1 LWWWRGVDCGGGMG
15 RTQESALILSRDLVV
30 GGGIFNFI
38 FWAFSNM
45 PDWHVVGIRAHIHG
59 SGSRRKVP

>member
-1 LWWWRGVDCGGGMG
+1 MG

>member
-1 LWWWRGVDCGGGMG
+1 MG
-15 RTQESALILSRDLVV
+15 RKQESALILSRDLEV

-45 PDWHVVGIRAHIHG
+45 PDWHVVGIRAHIL
-59 SGSRRKVP
+59 GSRSLRKIP